1 MKLMVGQREKPLFN
15 KNQRSPNKKENM
27 ITKIDKIE
35 EIENKGMDNSNN
47 NKEGLA
53 LVVNSVN
60 LKLFQNSSK
69 KTLA

>member
-1 MKLMVGQREKPLFN
+1 MKLMVGQREKLPFN

-35 EIENKGMDNSNN
+35 EIENRGMDNNN
-47 NKEGLA
+47 NKEGLV

>member
-47 NKEGLA
+47 NKEGLV

-69 KTLA
+69 KTLV